1 MTVIHKG
8 GPHEAWK
15 YPDTKLRWALCA
27 EGANFDKVLVTDGTK
42 WVTSYAHNEVTC
54 KRCVRILTSRGTYQ
68 PQRPKKEPQ
77 HEYLNRTQQTD

>member
-54 KRCVRILTSRGTYQ
+54 KRCVRILTSRGTY
-68 PQRPKKEPQ
+68 
-77 HEYLNRTQQTD
+77 